1 MWAIVFGKRR
11 AGGAPLR
18 RLARAGR
25 CGAPAGPLRA
35 EAGIDLTITGGGG
48 SVFARS
54 PQFRRGDGARPVGP
68 DLDRRL
74 IARKA
79 RCAVRARVF
88 GKRLLMGLTALGMV
102 AALLGAEPEGALGA
116 HGDDPDV
123 DFEPIYSACVGA
135 AAESF
140 GFEDT
145 VGSFAEESINCI
157 AHFGVTTGRSAT
169 EYAPGESVLRWQMA
183 LFLAR
188 AARAAGIVLET
199 PASDQGFTDIGG
211 VSASARN
218 AINGLAKAGIMAGT
232 SQTTFGPN
240 SSVTRGSMALLLD
253 AFVREAQPGAGA
265 FGGEV
270 DGFSDVVSDQ
280 QQLFTDIS
288 GVSLMTHR
296 AIGRIYELGIT
307 EGVGDHQF
315 GPERL
320 VTRAQMAVFIA
331 RALAHT
337 TARPAGVSLQAAKDQ
352 LKGTGDSVD
361 LLVSVRDAAF
371 QPVVD
376 AHVDVFRASTEDD
389 AFRDDGSCAA
399 DKVTALVGSAKCG
412 IDVGDEQTDLVGDIT
427 LLSLDGI
434 TAETAVWAWTGEV
447 GDRFDSDDTAAG
459 QVTVDYAKAANG
471 LLVTT
476 NLADGQTRLKFGETA
491 TVVIQVVDED
501 DVAVPES
508 GHKLTVARSSFAD
521 GSSASSTSTMTTDDE
536 GKIAFEF
543 TWTDPVP
550 NEIGDN
556 AQVEVTL
563 RDAPD
568 GLPLRDEDGKT
579 WRAYRLDTFWWADV
593 EPEPTNLVLEQ
604 RFDFT
609 EASDEG
615 SGAGASITATLT
627 DQYGAPLRGHTIYFW
642 SDDPVGVGEQSEDTL
657 LARIRNGIATAPDR
671 WYKGVSFRILH
682 DLIGEARYKRT
693 TNRSG
698 EAVLSYTRDADT
710 DAIETVR
717 ARLIRG
723 ENDLTTA
730 DAEDEADLLSE
741 KLSFYWARELGDGEA
756 AAGRILVK
764 QMDARRVVFADGD
777 GRVRMLTYD
786 ANDQFSIDGV
796 PDVMA
801 DFEKFL
807 DETAAHINV
816 GSYADNPTAVSSI
829 DALSEWPEVDLSAI
843 PVPEAYGRTFTNFNE
858 GIAHYAA
865 DGDTIAV
872 GSYMENN
879 YAGAVYVYDGPNDAT
894 PTKLTAP
901 TPQPGTYTGAIS
913 SDWWNKPWMVNLPT
927 AGGWFGFMVDV
938 RGDTLIVGEPGRLS
952 NRMLSNGNARDGRAT
967 DGAVY
972 VYARGDDGGW
982 DLDAT
987 LTVGGSTLRGGSA
1000 GYRGY
1005 TLGQAAVVSGD
1016 ETHIAACAPR
1026 YITAQRRIGG
1036 CFIFERPD
1044 QTGRNVAADGKWDD
1058 DDGATA
1064 ARVEPSNAYINTHQN
1079 RWAEGFGGDRELA
1092 ISEDGS
1098 TVVVGANFFS
1108 RVVDGVKYIW
1118 AGGAF
1123 IFTEPDAGWATQA
1136 YDPDAVVWSP
1146 TPFWAEKMGRSVAV
1160 SADGSTVAVSAN
1172 FRPNMLRRGKVLVY
1186 ERPDQ
1191 TGRSAGDDWDDDL
1204 ETPTAVLYG
1213 SDHPDAPSTC
1223 LPASGPVL
1231 GCNLG
1236 EVFGQWVDI
1245 SDDGDKILAS
1255 RAYRTEGNLRGS
1267 VTVFTEPA
1275 GGWEAV
1281 TADAPASSAEY
1292 LGDQPKAFLGWRTHF
1307 DQATGK
1313 IYAAGGNPEANGAIR
1328 IWRITP

>member
-1 MWAIVFGKRR
+1 MVADSR
-11 AGGAPLR
+11 
-18 RLARAGR
+18 
-25 CGAPAGPLRA
+25 
-35 EAGIDLTITGGGG
+35 EE
-48 SVFARS
+48 RS
-54 PQFRRGDGARPVGP
+54 
-68 DLDRRL
+68 
-74 IARKA
+74 
-79 RCAVRARVF
+79 AVTARVL
-88 GKRLLMGLTALGMV
+88 GKRLLTGLTALGLV
-102 AALLGAEPEGALGA
+102 AGLSGAAPVGVSGG

-123 DFEPIYSACVGA
+123 DFEPVYSACAGA
-135 AAESF
+135 AMESF

-145 VGSFAEESINCI
+145 VGSFAEESIDCI
-157 AHFGVTTGRSAT
+157 AHYGVTTGRSAT
-169 EYAPGESVLRWQMA
+169 VYAPAESVLRWQMA

-188 AARAAGIVLET
+188 AAGAAGIVLET
-199 PASDQGFTDIGG
+199 PASDQGFTDVGG

-218 AINGLAKAGIMAGT
+218 AINGLAAAGIMVGT
-232 SQTTFGPN
+232 SPTTFGPN
-240 SSVTRGSMALLLD
+240 LSVTRGSMAVLLD

-265 FGGEV
+265 FGGA
-270 DGFSDVVSDQ
+270 DKFSDVVSDNDNV
-280 QQLFTDIS
+280 FNDIS
-288 GVSLMTHR
+288 GVSLGTNR

-307 EGVGDHQF
+307 QGVGDHQF

-337 TARPAGVSLQAAKDQ
+337 AVRPAGVSVQAAKGSLQ
-352 LKGTGDSVD
+352 GAGDSVK
-361 LLVSVRDAAF
+361 LVVSVRDSGF

-376 AHVDVFRASTEDD
+376 AYVDAFRASTADN

-399 DKVTALVGSAKCG
+399 DKVTALVGSAECR
-412 IDVGDEQTDLVGDIT
+412 IDVSDEQTDAAGDIT
-427 LLSLDGI
+427 LLSLTGV
-434 TAETAVWAWTGEV
+434 TAETTVWVWTGEI
-447 GDRFDSDDTAAG
+447 GDRFDSDETSAG
-459 QVTVDYAKAANG
+459 RVTVDYARSANG
-471 LLVTT
+471 LLISD
-476 NLADGQTRLKFGETA
+476 NLATGQTYLRFGETA
-491 TVVIQVVDED
+491 EVVIQAVGED
-501 DVAVPES
+501 DKEAPES
-508 GHKLTVARSSFAD
+508 GHMVTIAQSLTAGANTRTSTATRSTD
-521 GSSASSTSTMTTDDE
+521 GDGKITLRLTRTDPNTATGDSASLALTFS
-536 GKIAFEF
+536 
-543 TWTDPVP
+543 VP
-550 NEIGDN
+550 S
-556 AQVEVTL
+556 
-563 RDAPD
+563 D
-568 GLPLRDEDGKT
+568 GLPLRDEDGDAVTAKT
-579 WRAYRLDTFWWADV
+579 YTWTDED
-593 EPEPTNLVLEQ
+593 PEPSILVLEQ

-615 SGAGASITATLT
+615 SGAGASVTATLT
-627 DQYGAPLRGHTIYFW
+627 DQYGGPLRGQRIHFW
-642 SDDPVGVGEQSEDTL
+642 SDNPLGVGEQSEDAL
-657 LARIRNGIATAPDR
+657 LPRLRNGIANSPDR
-671 WYKGVSFRILH
+671 WYKGVSFRVLH
-682 DLIGEARYKRT
+682 DLIGEARYTRT

-698 EAVLSYTRDADT
+698 EAVLSYSRDADT

-723 ENDLTTA
+723 EDDRTTA

-756 AAGRILVK
+756 AAGRILIK
-764 QMDARRVVFADGD
+764 QRDDRRVVFADGD
-777 GRVRMLTYD
+777 GRVRMFTYD
-786 ANDQFSIDGV
+786 GNDQFFIDRA
-796 PDVMA
+796 PQIMA
-801 DFEKFL
+801 DFQKFL
-807 DETAAHINV
+807 DGTAAHVNV
-816 GSYADNPTAVSSI
+816 TSYADDPAAVSVFG
-829 DALSEWPEVDLSAI
+829 ALSEWPEVDLSAI
-843 PVPEAYGRTFTNFNE
+843 PVPEAYGLSIASFNN
-858 GIAHYAA
+858 GNGHYAA

-879 YAGAVYVYDGPNDAT
+879 YAGAVYVYDGPNDAE
-894 PTKLTAP
+894 PVKLTAP
-901 TPQPGTYTGAIS
+901 VPQPGTYTGPIS

-1044 QTGRNVAADGKWDD
+1044 QSGRNVAADGKWDD
-1058 DDGATA
+1058 DDGAAA

-1079 RWAEGFGGDRELA
+1079 RWAEGFGADRELA

-1098 TVVVGANFFS
+1098 TVVVGANSFS

-1123 IFTEPDAGWATQA
+1123 IFTEPDAGWTTQA

-1191 TGRSAGDDWDDDL
+1191 AGRTAGDDWDDDL
-1204 ETPTAVLYG
+1204 ETPTAILYAP
-1213 SDHPDAPSTC
+1213 DHPDAPSTC

-1236 EVFGQWVDI
+1236 ELFGQWVDI
-1245 SDDGDKILAS
+1245 SDDGERILAS

-1292 LGDQPKAFLGWRTHF
+1292 LGDQPKAFLGWRNHF

-1313 IYAAGGNPEANGAIR
+1313 IYATGGDPDANGAIR
-1328 IWRITP
+1328 LWRITP